1 MIMLNTPS
9 RDQSNRT
16 SFDLTISRDQSFK
29 QLRITAVKISVL
41 AVAAAIST
49 GTHAQNV
56 IDNSW
61 LSDDS
66 IKPDVIINDST
77 VVDGIDINITTI
89 ATNSNF
95 TVNAKADLTVE
106 GNTSIHLW
114 AEELIAGSYG
124 QATHALFTNTPGTKI
139 TLKGDVDLQIEYA
152 PTLVDEYGA
161 NALYLSGENIQA
173 TLGSEGTTTR
183 IWSIAASPDA
193 ISVKKGS
200 SLQFVSVNNQVV
212 GTIDM
217 SSEGTTVTGYS
228 SSIRGTFAGSNS
240 YWFGD
245 EASHLNSKDRPGTR
259 GYLDLTFKDGAQWS
273 YLGVGN
279 PEPDANGKT
288 DDKIIYKRISNITLE
303 EGGIINLFDDDLKN
317 YWQSIGL
324 YQLLENGEYDVKHDY
339 VRIGDLKRS
348 GGIFRLELDG
358 ENKSESDV
366 VFIENSS
373 DPGMHH
379 FQPHNLHKLES
390 ITPENTL
397 IFALVGNEAS
407 KEGNRVTFDEIENL
421 HGETLY
427 DYELEIASE
436 KITAE
441 NWNDYLGRDEFKQ
454 AREEF
459 LNEKTIATTAPAFE
473 NLDSDK
479 NWTEQNEDSS
489 QLDMYDEGEVWYI
502 RRVTL
507 HESAATQGMTGAGW
521 ASYGAAIEMD
531 RHDRRL
537 AETIRGSEDPDNG
550 LWVRASRG
558 RFGVENQ
565 YGWDR
570 AGVTLGFDRAISENN
585 RLGLWFA
592 YTEGDTELLDVKG
605 EGNMKRYELGLFDTM
620 TFGAHYVDL
629 VLRLGRVSSEFN
641 VSNASFGT
649 AGKYDQDFA
658 AISAEYGYT
667 LKDAATG
674 VFVEPQLQLQGVWLD
689 GYNYSV
695 QRGISA
701 DVDSATS
708 LVGRVG
714 LRTGK
719 EFSGSALSGT
729 VYVRGDVMHQI
740 TDGQNARFSAE
751 GDADLLKTWG
761 DFETWTQF
769 GFGAALTFKDRA
781 GLQVDLSRI
790 AGGVTEDSWLL
801 SGRLNYRF

>member
-1 MIMLNTPS
+1 MPEIPTHS
-9 RDQSNRT
+9 VKEE
-16 SFDLTISRDQSFK
+16 TI
-29 QLRITAVKISVL
+29 AGSVNIDVETMSKNGNYTL
-41 AVAAAIST
+41 
-49 GTHAQNV
+49 NV
-56 IDNSW
+56 I
-61 LSDDS
+61 
-66 IKPDVIINDST
+66 
-77 VVDGIDINITTI
+77 GG
-89 ATNSNF
+89 
-95 TVNAKADLTVE
+95 LTVE
-106 GNTSIHLW
+106 GDTIMVIR
-114 AEELIAGSYG
+114 ADEEQG
-124 QATHALFTNTPGTKI
+124 QDQDGVVGLHSATEG
-139 TLKGDVDLQIEYA
+139 GDIILRGNVDLRMYFDQK
-152 PTLVDEYGA
+152 LDSNYGA
-161 NALYLSGENIQA
+161 NMLYVQSGAKAE
-173 TLGSEGTTTR
+173 LGSEGTKTV
-183 IWSIAASPDA
+183 IWSIAASPDV

-200 SLQFVSVNNQVV
+200 SLIFKSTDNQIV
-212 GTIDM
+212 GTIDLTVSNGAETTPL
-217 SSEGTTVTGYS
+217 SSVTG
-228 SSIRGTFAGSNS
+228 TFSGENS

-245 EASHLNSKDRPGTR
+245 EASSENTSAENRKKAKGNIN
-259 GYLDLTFKDGAQWS
+259 LTFENGAQWS
-273 YLGVGN
+273 YLAVAG
-279 PEPDANGKT
+279 EKT
-288 DDKIIYKRISNITLE
+288 IDKRISNITLK

-324 YQLLENGEYDVKHDY
+324 YELLGDEDKEYDVKHDY
-339 VRIGDLKRS
+339 VRIGDLKGS
-348 GGIFRLELDG
+348 GGIFRLDLDG
-358 ENKSESDV
+358 NDKSQSDV

-397 IFALVGNEAS
+397 IFALVGNGAS
-407 KEGNRVTFDEIENL
+407 VEGNRVTFDNIENL

-436 KITAE
+436 KITDQNRSEYFQRAE
-441 NWNDYLGRDEFKQ
+441 LEKDFLI
-454 AREEF
+454 EEPVVHS
-459 LNEKTIATTAPAFE
+459 ESSDVSTEETI
-473 NLDSDK
+473 LDSQFDI
-479 NWTEQNEDSS
+479 
-489 QLDMYDEGEVWYI
+489 YDEGEVWFI

-570 AGVTLGFDRAISENN
+570 AGVTLGFDRAIGENN

-629 VLRLGRVSSEFN
+629 VLRLGRVSSEFSA
-641 VSNASFGT
+641 SNASYGT
-649 AGKYDQDFA
+649 AGDFDQDFA

>member
-1 MIMLNTPS
+1 MAITNENLELNDKGLALTYVIKDKNLKAEYVDIS
-9 RDQSNRT
+9 IET
-16 SFDLTISRDQSFK
+16 SPTNGNFTL
-29 QLRITAVKISVL
+29 
-41 AVAAAIST
+41 
-49 GTHAQNV
+49 
-56 IDNSW
+56 
-61 LSDDS
+61 
-66 IKPDVIINDST
+66 DVRDST
-77 VVDGIDINITTI
+77 LTVDG
-89 ATNSNF
+89 
-95 TVNAKADLTVE
+95 K
-106 GNTSIHLW
+106 TSIQLF
-114 AEELIAGSYG
+114 ADKVISNYG
-124 QATHALFTNTPGTKI
+124 EATHALYAENSDKTVIN
-139 TLKGDVDLQIEYA
+139 LNGDVDIKIQYTTALKDQF
-152 PTLVDEYGA
+152 GA
-161 NALYLSGENIQA
+161 NALYINGGSLTNGASV
-173 TLGSEGTTTR
+173 TLGNAGTTTR
-183 IWSIAASPDA
+183 IWSIASIPDA
-193 ISVKKGS
+193 ISAKKGGS
-200 SLQFVSVNNQVV
+200 VEFVSTNNQVV

-217 SSEGTTVTGYS
+217 TSSGENISGYNS
-228 SSIRGTFAGSNS
+228 SVRGVFSGASS

-245 EASHLNSKDRPGTR
+245 EASHLNSEDRPGSR
-259 GYLDLTFKDGAQWS
+259 GYLDLTFQDGAQWS
-273 YLGVGN
+273 YLAVTDG
-279 PEPDANGKT
+279 EKT
-288 DDKIIYKRISNITLE
+288 IHKRISNITLKD
-303 EGGIINLFDDDLKN
+303 GGIINLFDDDLKN

-324 YQLLENGEYDVKHDY
+324 YELLPSTDPSSENYDVEHDY
-339 VRIGDLKRS
+339 VRIGDLKGS
-348 GGIFRLELDG
+348 SGIFRLDLDG
-358 ENKSESDV
+358 NDKSQSDV

-407 KEGNRVTFDEIENL
+407 KEGNRVTFDNIENL

-441 NWNDYLGRDEFKQ
+441 NWNDYLGRDEFNQ

-459 LNEKTIATTAPAFE
+459 LNEETIATTAPAFE

-605 EGNMKRYELGLFDTM
+605 DGNMKRYELGLFDTM

-674 VFVEPQLQLQGVWLD
+674 VFVEPQLQLQGAWLD
-689 GYNYSV
+689 GYDYSV

>member
-1 MIMLNTPS
+1 MDVYYLPPPS
-9 RDQSNRT
+9 EQARYSCRSIYRT
-16 SFDLTISRDQSFK
+16 AQYSRS
-29 QLRITAVKISVL
+29 ITSVSARSSRTTLKACVL
-41 AVAAAIST
+41 AVAAAIS
-49 GTHAQNV
+49 ASADAAYV
-56 IDNSW
+56 E
-61 LSDDS
+61 S
-66 IKPDVIINDST
+66 ITNKDFGETNPPKIELKEETTADE
-77 VVDGIDINITTI
+77 INIDVKTP
-89 ATNSNF
+89 AKQSNF
-95 TVNAKADLTVE
+95 TVIVAADLTVT
-106 GNTSIHLW
+106 GATKIHLTSN
-114 AEELIAGSYG
+114 ELADGWD
-124 QATHALFTNTPGTKI
+124 QATHALYSSTAGTTI
-139 TLKGDVDLQIEYA
+139 ALKGNVDLSIQYSPELID
-152 PTLVDEYGA
+152 VYGA
-161 NALYLSGENIQA
+161 NTLYLTGKDIQA
-173 TLGSEGTTTR
+173 TLGSEGTKTR

-193 ISVKKGS
+193 ISVKLGS
-200 SLQFVSVNNQVV
+200 SLKFISTTNQIV

-217 SSEGTTVTGYS
+217 TSSGNNGAVSTVEGTFEG
-228 SSIRGTFAGSNS
+228 NDS

-245 EASHLNSKDRPGTR
+245 DASHLNSTDRPEQQ
-259 GYLDLTFKDGAQWS
+259 GYLKLTFKNGAQWS
-273 YLGVGN
+273 YLGVAD
-279 PEPDANGKT
+279 PGKAAV
-288 DDKIIYKRISNITLE
+288 KRISGINLQ

-317 YWQSIGL
+317 YWEGIGL
-324 YQLLENGEYDVKHDY
+324 FQLLKNGKYDVKHDY
-339 VRIGDLKRS
+339 VRIGDLKGS

-358 ENKSESDV
+358 QDKSNSDV
-366 VFIENSS
+366 VFIENST
-373 DPGMHH
+373 DAGMHH

-390 ITPENTL
+390 ITPDNTL
-397 IFALVGNEAS
+397 IFALVGKEAS
-407 KEGNRVTFDEIENL
+407 KDSNRVTFDNIENL

-436 KITAE
+436 KLTE
-441 NWNDYLGRDEFKQ
+441 DNWDEYLSREEFST

-459 LNEKTIATTAPAFE
+459 LYSKTKANSIAATVD
-473 NLDSDK
+473 DS
-479 NWTEQNEDSS
+479 ESS
-489 QLDMYDEGEVWYI
+489 DNSVTFNAGSDQYEIYQEGEVWFV

-507 HESAATQGMTGAGW
+507 HESAAAQGMAGAGW

-570 AGVTLGFDRAISENN
+570 AGVTLGFDRAIGENN

-605 EGNMKRYELGLFDTM
+605 DGNMKRYELGLFDTM

-629 VLRLGRVSSEFN
+629 VMRLGRVSSEFN

-674 VFVEPQLQLQGVWLD
+674 VFVEPQLQLQGAWLD
-689 GYNYSV
+689 GYDYSV

>member
-1 MIMLNTPS
+1 MESITNADYGNSYPPKIELTEETTAGEINI
-9 RDQSNRT
+9 DVE
-16 SFDLTISRDQSFK
+16 TISERDNYT
-29 QLRITAVKISVL
+29 LNVKN
-41 AVAAAIST
+41 
-49 GTHAQNV
+49 G
-56 IDNSW
+56 
-61 LSDDS
+61 
-66 IKPDVIINDST
+66 
-77 VVDGIDINITTI
+77 
-89 ATNSNF
+89 
-95 TVNAKADLTVE
+95 LTVE
-106 GNTSIHLW
+106 GDTVMRINAVGENGTDGVIGLHSS
-114 AEELIAGSYG
+114 IAGSD
-124 QATHALFTNTPGTKI
+124 I
-139 TLKGDVDLQIEYA
+139 VLKGNVDLRMYFPSE
-152 PTLVDEYGA
+152 LKSNYGA
-161 NALYLSGENIQA
+161 NMLYVQKGARAEI
-173 TLGSEGTTTR
+173 GSEGTKTT
-183 IWSIAASPDA
+183 IWSIAASPDV

-200 SLQFVSVNNQVV
+200 SLKFNSTYNQIV

-217 SSEGTTVTGYS
+217 SAEGNDGTSSTVE
-228 SSIRGTFAGSNS
+228 GTFAGGDS

-245 EASHLNSKDRPGTR
+245 DASHLNASEIRSKQQ
-259 GYLDLTFKDGAQWS
+259 GYLNLTFKDGAQWS
-273 YLGVGN
+273 YLAVADS
-279 PEPDANGKT
+279 EKT
-288 DDKIIYKRISNITLE
+288 THKRISSITLE
-303 EGGIINLFDDDLKN
+303 EGGIINLFDDDLEN
-317 YWQSIGL
+317 FWDSIGL
-324 YQLLENGEYDVKHDY
+324 YGLLEEGKYAVKHDY
-339 VRIGDLKRS
+339 VRIGDLKGS

-358 ENKSESDV
+358 QDKSNSDV

-373 DPGMHH
+373 DAGMHH

-390 ITPENTL
+390 ITPDNTL
-397 IFALVGNEAS
+397 IFALVGKEAS
-407 KEGNRVTFDEIENL
+407 KDGNRVTFDNIENL

-436 KITAE
+436 KLTE
-441 NWNDYLGRDEFKQ
+441 DNWDEYLNREEFST

-459 LNEKTIATTAPAFE
+459 LYSKTKANSIAATAD
-473 NLDSDK
+473 DS
-479 NWTEQNEDSS
+479 ESS
-489 QLDMYDEGEVWYI
+489 DNSVTFNAGSDQYEIYQEGEVWYI
-502 RRVTL
+502 RRVTM

-570 AGVTLGFDRAISENN
+570 AGVTLGFDRAIGENN

-605 EGNMKRYELGLFDTM
+605 DGNMKRYELGLFDTM

-629 VLRLGRVSSEFN
+629 VMRLGRVSSEFN

-674 VFVEPQLQLQGVWLD
+674 VFVEPQLQLQGAWLD
-689 GYNYSV
+689 GYDYSV

>member
-1 MIMLNTPS
+1 MGVYYLPPPS
-9 RDQSNRT
+9 EQARYSCRSIYRT
-16 SFDLTISRDQSFK
+16 AQYSRS
-29 QLRITAVKISVL
+29 ITSVSARSGRTALKACVL
-41 AVAAAIST
+41 AVAAAISASAGAAYVESIT
-49 GTHAQNV
+49 NADYG
-56 IDNSW
+56 NSYPPKIE
-61 LSDDS
+61 L
-66 IKPDVIINDST
+66 T
-77 VVDGIDINITTI
+77 EETTAGEINIDVETI
-89 ATNSNF
+89 SEWQNYTL
-95 TVNAKADLTVE
+95 TVKNGLTVE
-106 GNTSIHLW
+106 GDTVMRINAVGENGTDGVIGLHSG
-114 AEELIAGSYG
+114 IAGSD
-124 QATHALFTNTPGTKI
+124 I
-139 TLKGDVDLQIEYA
+139 VLKGNVDLRMYFPSE
-152 PTLVDEYGA
+152 LKSNYGA
-161 NALYLSGENIQA
+161 NMLYVQKGARAEI
-173 TLGSEGTTTR
+173 GSEGTKTT
-183 IWSIAASPDA
+183 IWSIAASPDV

-200 SLQFVSVNNQVV
+200 SLKFNSTYNQIV

-217 SSEGTTVTGYS
+217 SAKGNDGTISTVE
-228 SSIRGTFAGSNS
+228 GTFAGGDS

-245 EASHLNSKDRPGTR
+245 DASHLNASEIRSEQQ
-259 GYLDLTFKDGAQWS
+259 GYLNLTFKDGAQWS
-273 YLGVGN
+273 YLAVADS
-279 PEPDANGKT
+279 EKST
-288 DDKIIYKRISNITLE
+288 HKRISSITLE
-303 EGGIINLFDDDLKN
+303 EDGIINLFDDDLEN
-317 YWQSIGL
+317 FWDSIGL
-324 YQLLENGEYDVKHDY
+324 YGLLEDGQYDVKHDY
-339 VRIGDLKRS
+339 VRIGDLKGS

-358 ENKSESDV
+358 QDKSNSDV
-366 VFIENSS
+366 VFIENST
-373 DPGMHH
+373 DAGMHH

-390 ITPENTL
+390 ITPDNTL
-397 IFALVGNEAS
+397 IFALVGKEAS
-407 KEGNRVTFDEIENL
+407 KDGNRVTFDNIENL

-436 KITAE
+436 KLTE
-441 NWNDYLGRDEFKQ
+441 DNWDEYLSREEFST

-459 LNEKTIATTAPAFE
+459 LYSKTKANSIAATAD
-473 NLDSDK
+473 DS
-479 NWTEQNEDSS
+479 ESS
-489 QLDMYDEGEVWYI
+489 DNSVTFNAGSDQYEIYQEGEVWFV
-502 RRVTL
+502 RRVTM
-507 HESAATQGMTGAGW
+507 HESAAAQGMAGAGW

-570 AGVTLGFDRAISENN
+570 AGVTLGFDRAIGENN

-605 EGNMKRYELGLFDTM
+605 DGNMKRYELGLFDTM

-629 VLRLGRVSSEFN
+629 VMRLGRVSSEFN

-674 VFVEPQLQLQGVWLD
+674 VFVEPQLQLQGAWLD
-689 GYNYSV
+689 GYDYSV

-719 EFSGSALSGT
+719 EFSGSALAGT

>member
-1 MIMLNTPS
+1 MIMLNTPY
-9 RDQSNRT
+9 RDQGNQT
-16 SFDLTISRDQSFK
+16 SFDMTNSGGKSIGLHKT
-29 QLRITAVKISVL
+29 SVL
-41 AVAAAIST
+41 
-49 GTHAQNV
+49 
-56 IDNSW
+56 
-61 LSDDS
+61 
-66 IKPDVIINDST
+66 K
-77 VVDGIDINITTI
+77 
-89 ATNSNF
+89 
-95 TVNAKADLTVE
+95 
-106 GNTSIHLW
+106 TSILAVISAFSASACATAYIESITNEIFGSPMPEIPQHKV
-114 AEELIAGSYG
+114 EEETIAGSVNIDIDTISAWNNYTLNVLSDLIVEG
-124 QATHALFTNTPGTKI
+124 DTYMRIRASEKQNEDGVIGLHSATKGADI
-139 TLKGDVDLQIEYA
+139 ILKGNVDLKMYFDHELDSNFGANTFYVQK
-152 PTLVDEYGA
+152 GA
-161 NALYLSGENIQA
+161 NAEIG
-173 TLGSEGTTTR
+173 GEGTTTT
-183 IWSIAASPDA
+183 IWSIASSPDV
-193 ISVKKGS
+193 INVKLGS
-200 SLQFVSVNNQVV
+200 SLTLHSTKNQVV

-217 SSEGTTVTGYS
+217 TSNLDSGKELYKDDISLIT
-228 SSIRGTFAGSNS
+228 GTFAGSES

-245 EASHLNSKDRPGTR
+245 EASHLNSMDRPDSR
-259 GYLDLTFKDGAQWS
+259 GYLNLTFKDGAQWS
-273 YLGVGN
+273 YLGIADN
-279 PEPDANGKT
+279 KRAIN
-288 DDKIIYKRISNITLE
+288 KRITNITLE

-324 YQLLENGEYDVKHDY
+324 YQLLEDGEYGVKHDY
-339 VRIGDLKRS
+339 VRIGDLKGS

-366 VFIENSS
+366 VFVENSS

-407 KEGNRVTFDEIENL
+407 KEGNRVTFDNVENL

-441 NWNDYLGRDEFKQ
+441 NWNDYLGRDEFNQ

-459 LNEKTIATTAPAFE
+459 LNEETIATTAPAFE

-479 NWTEQNEDSS
+479 NWTKQNEDSS

-507 HESAATQGMTGAGW
+507 HESAAAQGMAGAGW

-531 RHDRRL
+531 RHDRHL
-537 AETIRGSEDPDNG
+537 AEMIRGSEDPDNG

-570 AGVTLGFDRAISENN
+570 AGVTLGFDRAIGENN

-605 EGNMKRYELGLFDTM
+605 DGNMKRYELGLFDTM

-629 VLRLGRVSSEFN
+629 VMRLGRVSSEFN

-674 VFVEPQLQLQGVWLD
+674 VFVEPQLRLQGAWLD
-689 GYNYSV
+689 GYDYSV

>member
-1 MIMLNTPS
+1 MS
-9 RDQSNRT
+9 AKGD
-16 SFDLTISRDQSFK
+16 DGTIS
-29 QLRITAVKISVL
+29 
-41 AVAAAIST
+41 
-49 GTHAQNV
+49 
-56 IDNSW
+56 
-61 LSDDS
+61 
-66 IKPDVIINDST
+66 
-77 VVDGIDINITTI
+77 
-89 ATNSNF
+89 
-95 TVNAKADLTVE
+95 TVE
-106 GNTSIHLW
+106 
-114 AEELIAGSYG
+114 
-124 QATHALFTNTPGTKI
+124 
-139 TLKGDVDLQIEYA
+139 
-152 PTLVDEYGA
+152 
-161 NALYLSGENIQA
+161 
-173 TLGSEGTTTR
+173 
-183 IWSIAASPDA
+183 
-193 ISVKKGS
+193 
-200 SLQFVSVNNQVV
+200 
-212 GTIDM
+212 
-217 SSEGTTVTGYS
+217 
-228 SSIRGTFAGSNS
+228 GTFAGGDS

-245 EASHLNSKDRPGTR
+245 DASHLNASEIRSKQQ
-259 GYLDLTFKDGAQWS
+259 GYLNLTFKDGAQWS
-273 YLGVGN
+273 YLAVADT
-279 PEPDANGKT
+279 EKT
-288 DDKIIYKRISNITLE
+288 THKRISSITLE

-317 YWQSIGL
+317 FWDSIGL
-324 YQLLENGEYDVKHDY
+324 YGLLEDGQYDVEHDY
-339 VRIGDLKRS
+339 VRIGDLKGS

-358 ENKSESDV
+358 EDKSNSDM
-366 VFIENSS
+366 VFIENST
-373 DPGMHH
+373 DAGMHH

-390 ITPENTL
+390 ITPDNTL
-397 IFALVGNEAS
+397 IFALVGKEAS
-407 KEGNRVTFDEIENL
+407 KDGNRVTFDNIENL

-436 KITAE
+436 KLTE
-441 NWNDYLGRDEFKQ
+441 DNWDEYLNREEFST

-459 LNEKTIATTAPAFE
+459 LYSKTKANSIAATAD
-473 NLDSDK
+473 DS
-479 NWTEQNEDSS
+479 ESS
-489 QLDMYDEGEVWYI
+489 DNSVTFNAGSDQYEIYQEGEVWFV

-507 HESAATQGMTGAGW
+507 HESAAAQGMTGAGW

-531 RHDRRL
+531 RRDRRL
-537 AETIRGSEDPDNG
+537 AETIRGADDPDNG
-550 LWVRASRG
+550 LWVHVSRG
-558 RFGVENQ
+558 RFGVDSQ

-570 AGVTLGFDRAISENN
+570 AGVTLGFDRALDKNN

-605 EGNMKRYELGLFDTM
+605 DGNMKRYELGLFDTM

-629 VLRLGRVSSEFN
+629 VMRLGRVSSEFSA
-641 VSNASFGT
+641 SNASFGT

-667 LKDAATG
+667 LKDEATG
-674 VFVEPQLQLQGVWLD
+674 VFVEPQLQLQGAWLD

-708 LVGRVG
+708 LMGRVG

-790 AGGVTEDSWLL
+790 AGGVTEDSWLV

>member
-9 RDQSNRT
+9 RDQSNRA

-49 GTHAQNV
+49 GTYAQNV

-66 IKPDVIINDST
+66 IKPGVIINEPT
-77 VVDGIDINITTI
+77 VVDGIDIDITTV
-89 ATNSNF
+89 ATQNNF
-95 TVNAKADLTVE
+95 TVSAGANLTVT

-114 AEELIAGSYG
+114 AEELDTGSWD
-124 QATHALFTNTPGTKI
+124 QATHALFTDTPGTII
-139 TLKGDVDLQIEYA
+139 TLKGDVDLQIEYS
-152 PTLVDEYGA
+152 PKLVDKYGA
-161 NALYLSGENIQA
+161 NALYLSRENIQA

-217 SSEGTTVTGYS
+217 TADIDRVENPNADIPTESR
-228 SSIRGTFAGSNS
+228 IKGTFSGADS

-245 EASHLNSKDRPGTR
+245 EATSENTSVENRKHAKGI
-259 GYLDLTFKDGAQWS
+259 LDLTFENGAQWS
-273 YLGVGN
+273 YLAV
-279 PEPDANGKT
+279 AS
-288 DDKIIYKRISNITLE
+288 DKSIDKRISNITLR

-324 YQLLENGEYDVKHDY
+324 YQLLGDEDEEYNVKHDY
-339 VRIGDLKRS
+339 VRIGDLKGS
-348 GGIFRLELDG
+348 GGIFRLDLDG
-358 ENKSESDV
+358 NDKSQSDV

-397 IFALVGNEAS
+397 IFALVGNGAS
-407 KEGNRVTFDEIENL
+407 VEGNRVTFDNIENL

-436 KITAE
+436 KITDQNRSEYFQRAE
-441 NWNDYLGRDEFKQ
+441 LEKDFLI
-454 AREEF
+454 EEPVAHSESSDVSTEET
-459 LNEKTIATTAPAFE
+459 L
-473 NLDSDK
+473 LDSQFDI
-479 NWTEQNEDSS
+479 
-489 QLDMYDEGEVWYI
+489 YDEGEVWFI

-507 HESAATQGMTGAGW
+507 HESAATQGMTGSGW

-570 AGVTLGFDRAISENN
+570 AGVTLGFDRAIGENN

-629 VLRLGRVSSEFN
+629 VLRLGRVSSEFSA
-641 VSNASFGT
+641 SNASYGT
-649 AGKYDQDFA
+649 AGDFDQDYA
-658 AISAEYGYT
+658 AVSAEYGYT
-667 LKDAATG
+667 LKDDASG
-674 VFVEPQLQLQGVWLD
+674 IFVEPQLQLQGAWLD

-769 GFGAALTFKDRA
+769 GFGAALTFKDHA